1 MGAMEMKRML
11 AMAEVRELGTSW
23 LIKRCRSKL
32 TSYESRGDNRGDHG
46 DDLLNHF
53 NEDSLREHLDLTKI
67 VRQRGVSLDHAYQ
80 EKKRKPFFLRELI
93 AERVA

>member
-1 MGAMEMKRML
+1 MGTMEIKRTL

-23 LIKRCRSKL
+23 WIKRRRSKL
-32 TSYESRGDNRGDHG
+32 TQDGSCSDNRGDHG